1 MHLAIFTFKCINN
14 LAPIPFNEYFT
25 LHQPKRLIRNSET
38 KLSVPRPKLEFAERS
53 ILVRGSK
60 LFNNLPEHVR
70 QETSL
75 PSFKAKLLD
84 LLT

>member
-1 MHLAIFTFKCINN
+1 MHLAIFTFKYINN

-25 LHQPKRLIRNSET
+25 LHQPKRLIRNREM
-38 KLSVPRPKLEFAERS
+38 KLSVPRPKLDFAERS

-75 PSFKAKLLD
+75 PSFKTNLLD